1 VITRFD
7 QPAGDQAISSLVKR
21 DFRGPTG
28 RRSLNYTGKGVV
40 SQVPVESSPVNS
52 PIGSMSVRQIPRSD
66 HLTR

>member
-1 VITRFD
+1 
-7 QPAGDQAISSLVKR
+7 LVKR